1 MQTPEVPLELQALY
15 PSSLPTSVV
24 TDFNASLTCMDDLL
38 AIQQVDPIYLASSPI
53 TNFTSE
59 RSISKGSTE
68 MLISALSKMTIRSQ
82 GVHYVSFGSDIQNIL
97 SLQGSHPDKELFRA
111 PDYFIRGGLTQMNK
125 TFWSSQKG
133 YGISTQIDPGNLI
146 DGGTFFLLRGQ
157 EDATQSI
164 SQSAN
169 YGTLTMDLNAG
180 YVATLQMI
188 PGAVSSNTLALSSTK
203 GKAVSADISM
213 NDLGYSFSMSNNIS
227 KDFNNVL
234 RSLIEVSAI
243 ELVGKIQGVPYWRC
257 LANAGVNK
265 EKNTALLAEFVE
277 QNQTQPDE
285 IIKTVQRALADLD
298 YYTGTIDGQLG
309 ELTSDALFRYQ
320 TRMGLLASGSIGFE
334 TFRSINTY
342 TPLRDTPYVT
352 WWESISQ
359 TAIGSKAIPKAPK
372 KAPVAA
378 KAAAAAEPPAKTSV
392 KTKPPA
398 DTKEQ
403 DK

>member
-1 MQTPEVPLELQALY
+1 M
-15 PSSLPTSVV
+15 
-24 TDFNASLTCMDDLL
+24 
-38 AIQQVDPIYLASSPI
+38 AIQQVNPIYLASSPI

-59 RSISKGSTE
+59 RTISKGSTE
-68 MLISALSKMTIRSQ
+68 MLISALSKMTIRSE
-82 GVHYVSFGSDIQNIL
+82 GVRYVSFSSDIQNIL
-97 SLQGSHPDKELFRA
+97 SLQGSHPDKGLFRA

-180 YVATLQMI
+180 YVASLQMI
-188 PGAVSSNTLALSSTK
+188 SGAVSSNTLALSNLK

-213 NDLGYSFSMSNNIS
+213 NDLGYSFSMSDNIS

-243 ELVGKIQGVPYWRC
+243 ELVGKLQGVPYWRC
-257 LANAGVNK
+257 LANAGVNT
-265 EKNTALLAEFVE
+265 EKNDSLLAEFVE
-277 QNQTQPDE
+277 QNQTNPGE
-285 IIKTVQRALADLD
+285 IIKTVQRALTDLD
-298 YYTGTIDGQLG
+298 YYNGAIDGQLS
-309 ELTSDALFRYQ
+309 EATSEALFQYQ
-320 TRMGLLASGSIGFE
+320 SRMGLLASGSIGFE

-352 WWESISQ
+352 WWETVSQ
-359 TAIGSKAIPKAPK
+359 TAVGSKVTPPAV
-372 KAPVAA
+372 PVAA
-378 KAAAAAEPPAKTSV
+378 KPAASAEQPAKAKVPAEV
-392 KTKPPA
+392 KGQSK
-398 DTKEQ
+398 
-403 DK
+403 